1 MYAVEMQ
8 ALTKQYG
15 SKTVVDGLNLKIE
28 EGEFFAMLGS
38 NGAGKTTT
46 IKMLSCLVEPTAG
59 DALMLGYSIRKEE
72 DAVKEMINVSPQETA
87 VAPKL
92 TVKENLE
99 MIARLYG
106 FSKEEAVQK
115 TEHLMETFDLTD
127 RQHDRAKSLSGGWQ
141 RKLSIAMALISQ
153 PKILFLDEPT
163 LGLDVRARR
172 ELWKNIEQLKGKVT
186 VILTTHY
193 LEEAELWPT
202 DFALWIRE
210 WCRSWGQP
218 RKLSKLP
225 VRRILKRPF
234 CPIRKEGNEHESL
247 HFC

>member
-8 ALTKQYG
+8 DLTKQYG
-15 SKTVVDGLNLKIE
+15 SKTVVVGLNLKIE

-92 TVKENLE
+92 TVRENLE

-106 FSKEEAVQK
+106 FSKEEADQK

-127 RQHDRAKSLSGGWQ
+127 RQHDQAKSLSGGWQ

-193 LEEAELWPT
+193 LEEPSFGRPT
-202 DFALWIRE
+202 
-210 WCRSWGQP
+210 
-218 RKLSKLP
+218 
-225 VRRILKRPF
+225 
-234 CPIRKEGNEHESL
+234 L
-247 HFC
+247 HYG

>member
-8 ALTKQYG
+8 DLTKQYG

-46 IKMLSCLVEPTAG
+46 IKMLSCLVEPTIG
-59 DALMLGYSIRKEE
+59 DALMLGHSIRKEE

-106 FSKEEAVQK
+106 FSKEEAAQK

-127 RQHDRAKSLSGGWQ
+127 RQDERAKSLSGGWQ

-193 LEEAELWPT
+193 LEEAE
-202 DFALWIRE
+202 ALADRLCIMDK
-210 WCRSWGQP
+210 G
-218 RKLSKLP
+218 
-225 VRRILKRPF
+225 VVH
-234 CPIRKEGNEHESL
+234 G
-247 HFC
+247 

>member
-8 ALTKQYG
+8 DLTKQYG

-92 TVKENLE
+92 TVRENLE

-141 RKLSIAMALISQ
+141 RKLSIAMALISK

-186 VILTTHY
+186 VMDPAY
-193 LEEAELWPT
+193 GKLEEYSKE
-202 DFALWIRE
+202 DF
-210 WCRSWGQP
+210 RS
-218 RKLSKLP
+218 
-225 VRRILKRPF
+225 F
-234 CPIRKEGNEHESL
+234 HC
-247 HFC
+247 

>member
-8 ALTKQYG
+8 DLTKQYG

-59 DALMLGYSIRKEE
+59 DALMLGYSIRKEG

-172 ELWKNIEQLKGKVT
+172 ERWKNIEQLKGKVT

-193 LEEAELWPT
+193 LEEAEALADRLCIMDKGVVQMLGT
-202 DFALWIRE
+202 AEEIIQASGKKDFEEAFLA
-210 WCRSWGQP
+210 
-218 RKLSKLP
+218 
-225 VRRILKRPF
+225 
-234 CPIRKEGNEHESL
+234 
-247 HFC
+247 

>member
-8 ALTKQYG
+8 DLTKQYG

-72 DAVKEMINVSPQETA
+72 NAVKEMINVSPQETA

-92 TVKENLE
+92 TVRENLE

-106 FSKEEAVQK
+106 FSMEEAVQK
-115 TEHLMETFDLTD
+115 TEHLMETF
-127 RQHDRAKSLSGGWQ
+127 
-141 RKLSIAMALISQ
+141 
-153 PKILFLDEPT
+153 
-163 LGLDVRARR
+163 
-172 ELWKNIEQLKGKVT
+172 
-186 VILTTHY
+186 
-193 LEEAELWPT
+193 
-202 DFALWIRE
+202 
-210 WCRSWGQP
+210 GQV
-218 RKLSKLP
+218 P
-225 VRRILKRPF
+225 VRWLAAQAQYCNGSNQSAQDSVSGRTDLGAG
-234 CPIRKEGNEHESL
+234 CTG
-247 HFC
+247 

>member
-8 ALTKQYG
+8 DLTKQYG

-59 DALMLGYSIRKEE
+59 DALMLGYSIRKEG

-127 RQHDRAKSLSGGWQ
+127 KQHDQDCNGSNQSAQDFVSG
-141 RKLSIAMALISQ
+141 RT
-153 PKILFLDEPT
+153 D
-163 LGLDVRARR
+163 LGT
-172 ELWKNIEQLKGKVT
+172 GCT
-186 VILTTHY
+186 
-193 LEEAELWPT
+193 
-202 DFALWIRE
+202 
-210 WCRSWGQP
+210 G
-218 RKLSKLP
+218 
-225 VRRILKRPF
+225 
-234 CPIRKEGNEHESL
+234 
-247 HFC
+247 

>member
-8 ALTKQYG
+8 VLTKQYG

-106 FSKEEAVQK
+106 FSKEEAAQK
-115 TEHLMETFDLTD
+115 TEHLMETFDLMD
-127 RQHDRAKSLSGGWQ
+127 RQDERAKSLSGGWQ

-172 ELWKNIEQLKGKVT
+172 ELWNNIEQL
-186 VILTTHY
+186 
-193 LEEAELWPT
+193 
-202 DFALWIRE
+202 
-210 WCRSWGQP
+210 
-218 RKLSKLP
+218 
-225 VRRILKRPF
+225 
-234 CPIRKEGNEHESL
+234 
-247 HFC
+247 

>member
-8 ALTKQYG
+8 DLTKQYG

-59 DALMLGYSIRKEE
+59 DALMLGYSIRKEG

-127 RQHDRAKSLSGGWQ
+127 KQHDQAKSLSGGWQ

-193 LEEAELWPT
+193 LEEAEALADRLCIMDKGVVQILGTAEEIIQASGKT
-202 DFALWIRE
+202 DFEEAF
-210 WCRSWGQP
+210 
-218 RKLSKLP
+218 LSYT
-225 VRRILKRPF
+225 
-234 CPIRKEGNEHESL
+234 EGGE
-247 HFC
+247 

>member
-8 ALTKQYG
+8 DLTKQYG

-59 DALMLGYSIRKEE
+59 DALMLGHSIRKEE
-72 DAVKEMINVSPQETA
+72 DAIKEMINVSPQETA

-92 TVKENLE
+92 TVRENLE

-106 FSKEEAVQK
+106 FSKEEAAQK

-127 RQHDRAKSLSGGWQ
+127 RQHDWAKSLSGGWQ

-172 ELWKNIEQLKGKVT
+172 ELWKKI
-186 VILTTHY
+186 
-193 LEEAELWPT
+193 
-202 DFALWIRE
+202 
-210 WCRSWGQP
+210 
-218 RKLSKLP
+218 
-225 VRRILKRPF
+225 
-234 CPIRKEGNEHESL
+234 
-247 HFC
+247 

>member
-8 ALTKQYG
+8 DLTKQYG
-15 SKTVVDGLNLKIE
+15 SKTVVDALNLKIE

-72 DAVKEMINVSPQETA
+72 NAVKEMINVSPQETA

-92 TVKENLE
+92 TVRENLE

-106 FSKEEAVQK
+106 FSMEEAVQK

-141 RKLSIAMALISQ
+141 RKLSIAMALISK

-193 LEEAELWPT
+193 LEEAGGFGRPT
-202 DFALWIRE
+202 
-210 WCRSWGQP
+210 
-218 RKLSKLP
+218 
-225 VRRILKRPF
+225 
-234 CPIRKEGNEHESL
+234 L
-247 HFC
+247 HYG